1 MADDLVQKVL
11 ETLMPLEFY
20 ETTPEEFEKYRR
32 RALEE
37 VDGLTGGEGAI
48 AAANFRRV
56 DAKGEKVPDDLGD
69 RLASY
74 GLGSLARKGGALL
87 GRKGGERLPTALLL
101 AVTPKRL
108 YAFDA
113 SYRYSVRPRLRETG
127 RPLEVKVWDR
137 DGARIEV
144 RKPAPMSMLR
154 IEPFDRGEVVHLI
167 GPSIADDPWSLAVM
181 ALLDPSPTSAPAT

>member
-20 ETTPEEFEKYRR
+20 ETTPEEFEKYRLK
-32 RALEE
+32 ALEE
-37 VDGLTGGEGAI
+37 VDGLTGGEAAI

-56 DAKGEKVPDDLGD
+56 DAEGEKIPDDIGD
-69 RLASY
+69 RLAGY
-74 GLGSLARKGGALL
+74 GLGSLARKGGALF

-101 AVTPKRL
+101 AITPKRL

-113 SYRYSVRPRLRETG
+113 GYRYSVRPSLRETG
-127 RPLEVKVWDR
+127 RPVEVTVWDR
-137 DGARIEV
+137 DGARIEI
-144 RKPAPMSMLR
+144 RKPDPMSVLR
-154 IEPFDRGEVVHLI
+154 IEPVDGGEAVHLI

-181 ALLDPSPTSAPAT
+181 ALLDPSPTSALAE

>member
-1 MADDLVQKVL
+1 MTEDLVQKVL

-20 ETTPEEFEKYRR
+20 ETTPEEFEKYRLK
-32 RALEE
+32 ALEE
-37 VDGLTGGEGAI
+37 VAGLTGTEEAI

-56 DAKGEKVPDDLGD
+56 NAKGEKIPDDLGD
-69 RLASY
+69 RLSSY
-74 GLGSLARKGGALL
+74 GLGSLARKGTALL
-87 GRKGGERLPTALLL
+87 GRGRAPRLPTALLL

-113 SYRYSVRPRLRETG
+113 SYRYSVRPSLRKSG
-127 RPLEVKVWDR
+127 RPIEVRAWDR

-144 RKPAPMSMLR
+144 RKPGPMSMLR
-154 IEPFDRGEVVHLI
+154 IEPVDGGEVVHLI

-181 ALLDPSPTSAPAT
+181 ALLDPSPTSTLVD

>member
-1 MADDLVQKVL
+1 MTEDLVQKVL

-20 ETTPEEFEKYRR
+20 ETTAEDFEKYRLQ
-32 RALEE
+32 ALEE
-37 VDGLTGGEGAI
+37 VAGLTGAEEVF

-56 DAKGEKVPDDLGD
+56 DAKGEKIADDLGD

-74 GLGSLARKGGALL
+74 GLGSLVRKGTALL
-87 GRKGGERLPTALLL
+87 GRAQRLPTALLL

-113 SYRYSVRPRLRETG
+113 SYRYSVRRRLRETG
-127 RPLEVKVWDR
+127 RPIEVMVWPR

-154 IEPFDRGEVVHLI
+154 IEPVDGGEVVHLI

-181 ALLDPSPTSAPAT
+181 ALLDPSPTSAQVD

>member
-1 MADDLVQKVL
+1 MTEDLLQKVL

-20 ETTPEEFEKYRR
+20 ETTPEEFEKYRLQ
-32 RALEE
+32 ALSE
-37 VDGLTGGEGAI
+37 VAGLTGGEEAI

-56 DAKGEKVPDDLGD
+56 DAKGEKIPDDLGD

-74 GLGSLARKGGALL
+74 GLGSLAKKGSALL
-87 GRKGGERLPTALLL
+87 GRGRAERLPTALLL

-113 SYRYSVRPRLRETG
+113 SYRYSVRPSKRKTG
-127 RPLEVKVWDR
+127 RPVEVKVWDR
-137 DGARIEV
+137 DGARIEA
-144 RKPAPMSMLR
+144 RKPDPMSMLR
-154 IEPFDRGEVVHLI
+154 IEPVDGGEVVHLI

-181 ALLDPSPTSAPAT
+181 ALLDPTATSALAD